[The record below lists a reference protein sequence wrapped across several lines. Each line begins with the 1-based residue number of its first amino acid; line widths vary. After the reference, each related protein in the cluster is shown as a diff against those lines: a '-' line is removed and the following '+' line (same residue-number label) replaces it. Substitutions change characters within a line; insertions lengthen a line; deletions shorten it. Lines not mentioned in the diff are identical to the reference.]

1 MSRLAGARWARIRF
15 PFDQLGSFLLA
26 LVLALVVWVV
36 AEQQQ
41 NPIESRAIRRIPVT
55 VHNLP
60 SDLILIDGGATPTVD
75 IEARATRSTWE
86 RLNTSD
92 ILAYVDLSAAT
103 AGRHELPVV
112 IDPPEANVEVL
123 TITPAAAV
131 VRLESRV
138 ERNIFVTIT
147 VLDAPPFGYVAGPA
161 TATPPFV
168 RVAGVKSV
176 VDAVAEAEVRVRIAD
191 ARANLETS
199 EFVTLRDRSGAVVT
213 GLEVDPRTIAVAIP
227 INQRQGVSEK
237 SVLPRVQG
245 QPAANYRLVGISA
258 DPATVTLIGD
268 PAALEALP
276 SFVETTPITIENA
289 TGNIEERV
297 PLVLPETVSAATS
310 QSVVVRIAIEP
321 IFGSQTMTLKAVVQ
335 GLSAGL
341 QVVSISPE
349 TIDVILQGPL
359 PRLQTLTE
367 QNVQAVIDLSELGIG
382 THTIKPLLLLPD
394 GVSSETILP
403 ETVQVIIAP
412 PTTTSPTPAATS
424 TPAGAQA
431 TPKPK

>member
-1 MSRLAGARWARIRF
+1 MSRLARVR
-15 PFDQLGSFLLA
+15 PSFDQAGSFLLA

-41 NPIESRAIRRIPVT
+41 NPVETRAIRRIPVT

-60 SDLILIDGGATPTVD
+60 GDLILIDSGTTPTVD
-75 IEARATRSTWE
+75 IEARATRSTWD

-92 ILAYVDLSAAT
+92 MLAYVDLSAAT

-123 TITPAAAV
+123 AVTPSAAV

-138 ERNIFVTIT
+138 EQQIAVAIN
-147 VLDAPPFGYVAGPA
+147 VLDQPAFGYVAGRA
-161 TATPPFV
+161 TATPATV
-168 RVAGVKSV
+168 RVAGAKSL
-176 VDAVAEAEVRVRIAD
+176 VDTVAEAEVRVRVAD
-191 ARANLETS
+191 ARADIETT

-213 GLEVDPRTIAVAIP
+213 GLEVDPRTVTVSIP
-227 INQRQGVSEK
+227 ISQRQGVSEK

-289 TGNIEERV
+289 TGDIEERV

-321 IFGSQTMTLKAVVQ
+321 ILGSQTMTLKPVVQ
-335 GLSAGL
+335 GLGAGL
-341 QVVSISPE
+341 QVISISPE
-349 TIDVILQGPL
+349 NIDVILQGPL
-359 PRLQTLTE
+359 PRLQTLTD
-367 QNVQAVIDLSELGIG
+367 QNVQAVIDLANLDAG
-382 THTIKPLLLLPD
+382 THTIKPMLLLPD
-394 GVSSETILP
+394 GVSSDTILP

-412 PTTTSPTPAATS
+412 PTTPSPTPAATK
-424 TPAGAQA
+424 TPTA